1 MPLVPQPI
9 KMHLVVEVNNSMK
22 SGFSR
27 SFFSPMEKIMS
38 TIASYPRFLTLTCLV
53 LCTLFPTLALAAG
66 IDTGEAAMTSIQSWL
81 NTWIPIACAIC
92 IMVCAFAWILH
103 LISIAWAVR
112 VAIGLIFIGSASY
125 LVSLLGVS

>member
-1 MPLVPQPI
+1 MF
-9 KMHLVVEVNNSMK
+9 KVVT
-22 SGFSR
+22 FQ
-27 SFFSPMEKIMS
+27 
-38 TIASYPRFLTLTCLV
+38 RFLTLSFFSTV
-53 LCTLFPTLALAAG
+53 TLFPAFAMAAG

-81 NTWIPIACAIC
+81 NTWIPVACAIC

-125 LVSLLGVS
+125 LVSLMGVS